1 MALQDVIRERS
12 LMDDPREGRKKPV
25 TEGGACLSL
34 DAAPVQKKIEQKFPA
49 KITRA
54 ELEVPDPFL
63 VIDAGAI
70 VDVATYLR
78 DEPELAFD
86 MLHCH
91 AAVDYLSE
99 KEPESSRIEV
109 VLHLTSLKHRH
120 WIVLK
125 VILPRDKPKM
135 PTLEGVWPT
144 ANWHEREA
152 YDLFG
157 IEFVGHSDLAS
168 HLPSGKTGLDTLY
181 AKTGSGRTS
190 GTVSPSN
197 PPRSFRNVRS
207 RARTSV

>member
-1 MALQDVIRERS
+1 M
-12 LMDDPREGRKKPV
+12 
-25 TEGGACLSL
+25 SL
-34 DAAPVQKKIEQKFPA
+34 DAAAVQERIEKKFPA
-49 KITRA
+49 KISRA
-54 ELEVPDPFL
+54 ELEVQDPFL
-63 VIDAGAI
+63 VVDVNAI
-70 VDVATYLR
+70 VDIATYLR

-91 AAVDYLSE
+91 SAVDYLSE

-125 VILPRDKPKM
+125 VILPRDKPEM

-157 IEFVGHSDLAS
+157 IEFVGHSDPRRIF
-168 HLPSGKTGLDTLY
+168 LPEDWAGHPLRKDWEWPDEWHGIAVKPGEKFSQ
-181 AKTGSGRTS
+181 
-190 GTVSPSN
+190 
-197 PPRSFRNVRS
+197 
-207 RARTSV
+207 RAQQGESIGIGPFD

>member
-1 MALQDVIRERS
+1 M
-12 LMDDPREGRKKPV
+12 
-25 TEGGACLSL
+25 SL
-34 DAAPVQKKIEQKFPA
+34 DAAAVQKKIEQKFPA

-63 VIDAGAI
+63 VIDVDAI
-70 VDVATYLR
+70 VDVSTYLR

-91 AAVDYLSE
+91 SAVDYLSE
-99 KEPESSRIEV
+99 KEPESARIEV

-125 VILPRDKPKM
+125 VILPRDKPTM

-157 IEFVGHSDLAS
+157 IEFVGHSDMRRIF
-168 HLPSGKTGLDTLY
+168 LPEDWAGHPLRKDWEWPDEWHGIPV
-181 AKTGSGRTS
+181 K
-190 GTVSPSN
+190 
-197 PPRSFRNVRS
+197 PPEKFSE
-207 RARTSV
+207 RAQKGENLGVGPFD